1 MFSVSLENNIS
12 NVIAERSIE
21 YSGVVTLLDK
31 MRILVEESERR
42 SENSS
47 NTAGVVRLVM

>member
-12 NVIAERSIE
+12 DVTAERSIE
-21 YSGVVTLLDK
+21 YSGVVTLQDK
-31 MRILVEESERR
+31 MHILVEER

-47 NTAGVVRLVM
+47 NTAGVVRLVV